1 MKDIVSQYLS
11 LVSQKNVTWLAG
23 LRNNIK
29 SCQVKDVP
37 SNIFVVWKML
47 FTLEDEVGTDFDTAA
62 TRIYAELFLGGV
74 RDWIMLNN
82 V

>member
-1 MKDIVSQYLS
+1 
-11 LVSQKNVTWLAG
+11 
-23 LRNNIK
+23 
-29 SCQVKDVP
+29 
-37 SNIFVVWKML
+37 ML

-74 RDWIMLNN
+74 RDWILLNN